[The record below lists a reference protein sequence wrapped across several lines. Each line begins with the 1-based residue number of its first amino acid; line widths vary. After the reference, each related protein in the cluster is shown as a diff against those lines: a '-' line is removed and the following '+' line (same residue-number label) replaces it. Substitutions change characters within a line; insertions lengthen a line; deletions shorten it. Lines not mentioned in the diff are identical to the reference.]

1 MQMGRYAAS
10 AIKAR
15 VRGAQPKPF
24 VYWDKGSLATIGRHL
39 AVADLGKFH
48 FAGPLAWL
56 IWLFI
61 HLMYLVGFQ
70 NRLVVFIQW
79 AISYLTFNRKARL
92 ITGGV
97 VLPELSSSRS
107 RKTAEGIASVEEEPA
122 SASR

>member
-1 MQMGRYAAS
+1 
-10 AIKAR
+10 
-15 VRGAQPKPF
+15 
-24 VYWDKGSLATIGRHL
+24 
-39 AVADLGKFH
+39 
-48 FAGPLAWL
+48 
-56 IWLFI
+56 
-61 HLMYLVGFQ
+61 MYLVGFQ

-107 RKTAEGIASVEEEPA
+107 RKAAEGIADVEEEPA